1 MKKLILLSGLVW
13 LSVLAMAQQALPPR
27 LIVRADDMGSFQAAN
42 DATLRS
48 YTNGIVT
55 SIEVMAVTPWFPE
68 AVRMLNENPG
78 IDVGLH
84 LVLTSEW
91 DNIKWRPL
99 TQAPGLTDHNGS
111 FFPKIFPD
119 KNYPGQSV
127 MESRWTPEEVEREFR
142 AQIEL
147 ALKNIPHISHLSG
160 HMGSTAF
167 DPRVA
172 EITARLAEE
181 YHLPCVDRNGMAYF
195 NQTGGNKGKTPEK
208 GDSGEKGKSVAPGLE
223 VSEVKSTGFSGPH
236 ATQKEK
242 IESFTAMLNTLEKG
256 KTYVFVEHPAYNTPE
271 MQAVHH
277 IGYEDVAVDRQGVA
291 DLFTSDRVRQ
301 VIAERGIEL
310 VNYNAVFKALPRST
324 PEAEKVDIQGIGNY
338 FEAVKQ
344 SGQELHSV
352 MVLRHGK
359 VVAEKWFHGHGP
371 AIPHVMHSVS
381 KTWTSTAVG
390 FAVQEG
396 LLKVTDKV
404 IRYFPD
410 DLPKEVTPWLADLEI
425 RDLLT
430 MSVGHATE
438 PSLDRTRP
446 DLSWEKTFLAHPIKY
461 EPGTKYLYNS
471 MATYMVAAI
480 LQKVTGQRV
489 LDYLYPRLLR
499 PLGVTGAVWETSPSG
514 VNCGGWG
521 LHIKTEDMAKLG
533 QFYLQKGKWNGKQL
547 LNEAWFEEAT
557 KAHITQPPQWFP
569 EDGNPLES
577 DWVQGY
583 GYQVWRCRHN
593 AFRADGAVGQ
603 FIIVIPDKDAVVVTT
618 ANINDM
624 QGEINLIWEHLLPAM
639 K

>member
-1 MKKLILLSGLVW
+1 MKKLILLTGLIC
-13 LSVLAMAQQALPPR
+13 LSMMMLAQQALPPR
-27 LIVRADDMGSFQAAN
+27 LIVRADDMGSSQAAN
-42 DATLRS
+42 AASMRS
-48 YTNGIVT
+48 FTNGIVT
-55 SIEVMAVTPWFPE
+55 SIEVMAIGPWFPE
-68 AVRMLNENPG
+68 AVRLLNENPG

-84 LVLTSEW
+84 LVITSEW

-99 TQAPGLTDHNGS
+99 TSCPGLTDKNGY
-111 FFPKIFPD
+111 FQPRLFPD
-119 KNYPGQSV
+119 KNYPGGAI
-127 MESRWTPEEVEREFR
+127 MEQKWTPEEVEKEFR

-167 DPRVA
+167 DPGVA
-172 EITARLAEE
+172 AITARLAEE
-181 YHLPCVDRNGMAYF
+181 YHLPGVDAGMMSYF
-195 NQTGGNKGKTPEK
+195 NRESGDKAPEGDAGKGAA
-208 GDSGEKGKSVAPGLE
+208 SSFALNFA
-223 VSEVKSTGFSGPH
+223 GFAGPH
-236 ATQKEK
+236 ASQQEK
-242 IESFTAMLNTLEKG
+242 IESFIAMLNTLEKG
-256 KTYVFVEHPAYNTPE
+256 KTFVFVEHPAYNTPE

-277 IGYEDVAVDRQGVA
+277 IGYEDVAVDRQGVF
-291 DLFTSDRVRQ
+291 DLFTSERVKQ
-301 VIAERGIEL
+301 VIGARGIEL
-310 VNYNAVFKALPRST
+310 VSYNEVVKSLPRST
-324 PEAEKVDIQGIGNY
+324 PEAENVNPAGISDY
-338 FEAVKQ
+338 FAAVKE
-344 SGQELHSV
+344 SGQELHSL

-359 VVAEKWFHGHGP
+359 VVAEKWFKGHGP

-396 LLKVTDKV
+396 LLKVSDKV
-404 IRYFPD
+404 IKYFPG
-410 DLPKEVTPWLADLEI
+410 DLPAKVTPWLADLEI

-438 PSLDRTRP
+438 PSVNRAEP
-446 DLSWEKTFLAHPIKY
+446 GLSWEKIFLAHPIDF

-471 MATYMVAAI
+471 MATYMVSAI
-480 LQKVTGQRV
+480 LQKVTGLTV

-499 PLGVTGAVWETSPSG
+499 PLGVTGAFWETSPSG

-557 KAHITQPPQWFP
+557 RAHITQPPQWFP
-569 EDGNPLES
+569 QDGDASQS

-603 FIIVIPDKDAVVVTT
+603 FIIVIPEKDAVVVTT
-618 ANINDM
+618 ANIQDM

-639 K
+639 R

>member
-1 MKKLILLSGLVW
+1 MKRIFSFLLILQLVLSAY
-13 LSVLAMAQQALPPR
+13 SQQAPR
-27 LIVRADDMGSFQAAN
+27 LVVRADDMGSSQAAN
-42 DATLRS
+42 AASMRS
-48 YTNGIVT
+48 FTNGIIT
-55 SIEVMAVTPWFPE
+55 SIEVMAIAPWFPE
-68 AVRMLNENPG
+68 AVTLLNDNPG

-84 LVLTSEW
+84 LVLASEW

-99 TQAPGLTDHNGS
+99 TSCPGLTDKNGY
-111 FFPKIFPD
+111 FLPKIFPD

-127 MESRWTPEEVEREFR
+127 VESKWTPEEVEKEFR

-147 ALKNIPHISHLSG
+147 ALKNIPRISHISG

-172 EITARLAEE
+172 AITARLAEE
-181 YHLPCVDRNGMAYF
+181 YHLPSVDARMMSYF
-195 NQTGGNKGKTPEK
+195 SRESGDKTPE
-208 GDSGEKGKSVAPGLE
+208 GDAGKAAASSFALNFA
-223 VSEVKSTGFSGPH
+223 GFAGPH
-236 ATQKEK
+236 ASQQEK
-242 IESFTAMLNTLEKG
+242 ITSFTAMLNTLEKG
-256 KTYVFVEHPAYNTPE
+256 KTYVFVEHPAFNTPE

-277 IGYEDVAVDRQGVA
+277 IGYEDVAVDRQGVF
-291 DLFTSDRVRQ
+291 DLFTSERVKQ
-301 VIAERGIEL
+301 IIGARGIEL
-310 VNYNAVFKALPRST
+310 VSYNEVVKSLPRST
-324 PEAEKVDIQGIGNY
+324 PEAENVNPAGISDY
-338 FEAVKQ
+338 FAAVKE
-344 SGQELHSV
+344 SGQELHSL

-359 VVAEKWFHGHGP
+359 VVAEKWFEGHGP

-396 LLKVTDKV
+396 LLKVSDKV
-404 IRYFPD
+404 IKYFPED
-410 DLPKEVTPWLADLEI
+410 VPAKVTPWLADLEI

-438 PSLDRTRP
+438 PSLNRSEP
-446 DLSWEKTFLAHPIKY
+446 ELSWEKVFLAHPIDF

-480 LQKVTGQRV
+480 LQKVTGQTV

-499 PLGVTGAVWETSPSG
+499 PLGVTGAFWETSPSG

-533 QFYLQKGKWNGKQL
+533 QFYLQKGEWNGKQL
-547 LNEAWFEEAT
+547 LNQAWFEEAT
-557 KAHITQPPQWFP
+557 RAHITQPPQWFP
-569 EDGNPLES
+569 KDGDASQS

-603 FIIVIPDKDAVVVTT
+603 FIIVIPEKDAVVVTT
-618 ANINDM
+618 ANIQDM
-624 QGEINLIWEHLLPAM
+624 QGEINLIWDHLLPAM
-639 K
+639 R

>member
-42 DATLRS
+42 GASLRS

-68 AVRMLNENPG
+68 AARMLRENPG
-78 IDVGLH
+78 VDVGLH
-84 LVLTSEW
+84 LVITSEW
-91 DNIKWRPL
+91 DNVKWRPL
-99 TQAPGLTDHNGS
+99 THCPGLTDDNGY
-111 FFPKIFPD
+111 FQPRLFPD
-119 KNYPGQSV
+119 KNYPGGAI
-127 MESRWTPEEVEREFR
+127 MEQKWTPEEIEREFR

-208 GDSGEKGKSVAPGLE
+208 GDSGEKGESVAPGLE

-533 QFYLQKGKWNGKQL
+533 QFYLQTGKWNGKQL

>member
-1 MKKLILLSGLVW
+1 MKRIFSFLLILQLVLSAY
-13 LSVLAMAQQALPPR
+13 SQQAPR
-27 LIVRADDMGSFQAAN
+27 LVVRADDMGSSQAAN
-42 DATLRS
+42 AASMRS
-48 YTNGIVT
+48 FTNGIIT
-55 SIEVMAVTPWFPE
+55 SIEVMAIAPWFPE
-68 AVRMLNENPG
+68 AVTLLNDNPG

-84 LVLTSEW
+84 LVLASEW

-99 TQAPGLTDHNGS
+99 TSCPGLTDKNGY
-111 FFPKIFPD
+111 FLPKIFPD

-127 MESRWTPEEVEREFR
+127 VESKWTPEEVEKEFR

-147 ALKNIPHISHLSG
+147 ALKNIPRISHISG

-172 EITARLAEE
+172 AITARLAEE
-181 YHLPCVDRNGMAYF
+181 YHLPSVDARMMSYF
-195 NQTGGNKGKTPEK
+195 SRESGDKTPE
-208 GDSGEKGKSVAPGLE
+208 GDAGKAAASSFALNFA
-223 VSEVKSTGFSGPH
+223 GFAGPH
-236 ATQKEK
+236 ASQQEK
-242 IESFTAMLNTLEKG
+242 ITSFTAMLNTLEKG
-256 KTYVFVEHPAYNTPE
+256 KTYVFVEHPAFNTPE

-277 IGYEDVAVDRQGVA
+277 IGYEDVAVDRQGVF
-291 DLFTSDRVRQ
+291 DLFTSERVKQ
-301 VIAERGIEL
+301 VIGARGIEL
-310 VNYNAVFKALPRST
+310 VSYNEVVKSLPRST
-324 PEAEKVDIQGIGNY
+324 PEAENVNPAGISDY
-338 FEAVKQ
+338 FAAVKE
-344 SGQELHSV
+344 SGQELHSL

-359 VVAEKWFHGHGP
+359 VVAEKWFEGHGP

-396 LLKVTDKV
+396 LLKVSDKV
-404 IRYFPD
+404 IKYFPED
-410 DLPKEVTPWLADLEI
+410 VPAKVTPWLADLEI

-438 PSLDRTRP
+438 PSLNRSEP
-446 DLSWEKTFLAHPIKY
+446 ELSWEKVFLAHPIDF

-480 LQKVTGQRV
+480 LQKVTGQTV

-499 PLGVTGAVWETSPSG
+499 PLGVTGAFWETSPSG

-533 QFYLQKGKWNGKQL
+533 QFYLQKGEWNGKQL
-547 LNEAWFEEAT
+547 LNQAWFEEAT
-557 KAHITQPPQWFP
+557 RAHITQPPQWFP
-569 EDGNPLES
+569 KDGDASQS

-603 FIIVIPDKDAVVVTT
+603 FIIVIPEKDAVVVTT
-618 ANINDM
+618 ANIQDM
-624 QGEINLIWEHLLPAM
+624 QGEINLIWDHLLPAM
-639 K
+639 R

>member
-1 MKKLILLSGLVW
+1 MLLLILAIQLST
-13 LSVLAMAQQALPPR
+13 AQPKAPR
-27 LIVRADDMGSFQAAN
+27 LIVRADDMGSSQASNA
-42 DATLRS
+42 ASIRA
-48 YTNGIVT
+48 YQNGIIT
-55 SIEVMAVTPWFPE
+55 SIEVMAVGPWFPE
-68 AVRMLNENPG
+68 AVKLLNENPG

-99 TQAPGLTDHNGS
+99 TYCPSLVDPNGY

-119 KNYPGQSV
+119 KRYPGQSII
-127 MESRWTPEEVEREFR
+127 ENKWKPDEIEQEFR

-147 ALKNIPHISHLSG
+147 ALRNIPRISHISG

-167 DPRVA
+167 DPKVA
-172 EITARLAEE
+172 AITAKLADKYQLSVVDGRLVSYFSSAESNQNKME
-181 YHLPCVDRNGMAYF
+181 TESSKPQNGYELNFAGF
-195 NQTGGNKGKTPEK
+195 KGTH
-208 GDSGEKGKSVAPGLE
+208 G
-223 VSEVKSTGFSGPH
+223 
-236 ATQKEK
+236 TQKEK
-242 IESFTAMLNTLEKG
+242 TESFIAMLNSLEPG
-256 KTYVFVEHPAYNTPE
+256 KTYVFVEHPAFNTEE
-271 MQAVHH
+271 MQSVHH
-277 IGYEDVAVDRQGVA
+277 IGYEDVAEDRQGVY
-291 DLFTSDRVRQ
+291 DLFTSERVKQ
-301 VIAERGIEL
+301 VIRGKGIEL
-310 VNYNAVFKALPRST
+310 VSYNAVTKALPRST
-324 PEAEKVDIQGIGNY
+324 PEAEGFSSTAFSDYLK
-338 FEAVKQ
+338 AVKA

-359 VVAEKWFHGHGP
+359 VVAEKWFEGHGP
-371 AIPHVMHSVS
+371 SIPHVMHSVS

-396 LLKVTDKV
+396 LLKVSDKV
-404 IRYFPD
+404 IKYFPG
-410 DLPKEVTPWLADLEI
+410 DLPEKVSPWLADLEI

-430 MSVGHATE
+430 MSVGHSTE
-438 PSLDRTRP
+438 PAVDGTQK
-446 DLSWEKTFLAHPIKY
+446 DLRWEKVFLAHPIEF

-480 LQKVTGQRV
+480 LQKVTGQTV

-499 PLGVTGAVWETSPSG
+499 PLGITGAFWETSPSG

-547 LNEAWFEEAT
+547 LNEAWIDEAT
-557 KAHITQPPQWFP
+557 TAHITQPPQWFP
-569 EDGNPLES
+569 KDGNPKES

-583 GYQVWRCRHN
+583 GYQLWRCRHN

-603 FIIVIPDKDAVVVTT
+603 FIIIIPDKDAVVVTT
-618 ANINDM
+618 ANIPDM
-624 QGEINLIWEHLLPAM
+624 QGEINLIWKYLLPAM

>member
-1 MKKLILLSGLVW
+1 MKRIFSFLLILHLVLSAY
-13 LSVLAMAQQALPPR
+13 SQQAPR
-27 LIVRADDMGSFQAAN
+27 LMVRADDMGSSQAAN
-42 DATLRS
+42 AASMRS
-48 YTNGIVT
+48 FTNGIIT
-55 SIEVMAVTPWFPE
+55 SIEVMAIGPWFPE
-68 AVRMLNENPG
+68 AVRLLNENPG

-99 TQAPGLTDHNGS
+99 TSCPGLTDKNGY
-111 FFPKIFPD
+111 FLPKIFPD

-127 MESRWTPEEVEREFR
+127 VENKWTPEEVEKEFR

-147 ALKNIPHISHLSG
+147 ALKNIPRISHISG

-172 EITARLAEE
+172 AITARLAEE
-181 YHLPCVDRNGMAYF
+181 YHLPSVDARMMSYF
-195 NQTGGNKGKTPEK
+195 NRENGDKAPE
-208 GDSGEKGKSVAPGLE
+208 GDAGEAAASSFTLE
-223 VSEVKSTGFSGPH
+223 YAGYMGPH
-236 ATQKEK
+236 GTQQEK
-242 IESFTAMLNTLEKG
+242 ISSFIAMLNSLEAG
-256 KTYVFVEHPAYNTPE
+256 KTYLFVDHPAFNTEE
-271 MQAVHH
+271 MQAVGH
-277 IGYEDVAVDRQGVA
+277 IGYEDVAVDRQGVY
-291 DLFTSDRVRQ
+291 DLFTSERVKQ
-301 VIAERGIEL
+301 VIGARGIDL
-310 VNYNAVFKALPRST
+310 VSYNEVVKSLPRST
-324 PEAEKVDIQGIGNY
+324 PEAENVNPAGISDY
-338 FEAVKQ
+338 FAAVKE
-344 SGQELHSV
+344 SGQELHSL

-359 VVAEKWFHGHGP
+359 VVAEKWFEGHGP

-396 LLKVTDKV
+396 LLKVSDK
-404 IRYFPD
+404 IIKYFPE
-410 DLPKEVTPWLADLEI
+410 DLPAKVTPWLADLEI

-438 PSLDRTRP
+438 PSVNRSEP
-446 DLSWEKTFLAHPIKY
+446 ELSWEKIFLAHPIDF

-480 LQKVTGQRV
+480 LQKVTGQTV

-499 PLGVTGAVWETSPSG
+499 PLGVTGAFWETSPSG

-547 LNEAWFEEAT
+547 LNQAWFEEAT
-557 KAHITQPPQWFP
+557 RAHITQPPQWFP
-569 EDGNPLES
+569 KDGDASQS

-603 FIIVIPDKDAVVVTT
+603 FIIVIPEKDAVVVTT
-618 ANINDM
+618 ANIQDM
-624 QGEINLIWEHLLPAM
+624 QGEINLIWDHLLPAM

>member
-1 MKKLILLSGLVW
+1 MNKLLFLAGLLF
-13 LSVLAMAQQALPPR
+13 LSMVVRAQQALAPR

-147 ALKNIPHISHLSG
+147 ALRNIPRISHLSG

-195 NQTGGNKGKTPEK
+195 YQTGGNKGKTPEK
-208 GDSGEKGKSVAPGLE
+208 GDSGEKGKSVVPGLE

-480 LQKVTGQRV
+480 LQKVTGERV

>member
-1 MKKLILLSGLVW
+1 MKKCTLLAWLFWLPVLLI
-13 LSVLAMAQQALPPR
+13 AQQAAPPR
-27 LIVRADDMGSFQAAN
+27 LIVRADDMGSSQAAN
-42 DATLRS
+42 GASLRS
-48 YTNGIVT
+48 FTNGIIT
-55 SIEVMAVTPWFPE
+55 SIEVMAIGPWFPE
-68 AVRMLNENPG
+68 AVAMLNENPG

-99 TQAPGLTDHNGS
+99 TSCPGLTDQNGY

-119 KNYPGQSV
+119 KHYPGQSV
-127 MESRWTPEEVEREFR
+127 VENKWTPEEVEREFR

-147 ALKNIPHISHLSG
+147 ALRNIPRISHLSG
-160 HMGSTAF
+160 HMGSTVF
-167 DPRVA
+167 DPSVA

-181 YHLPCVDRNGMAYF
+181 YHLPAVDSRMMAYF
-195 NQTGGNKGKTPEK
+195 NQVSGNKGETPEK
-208 GDSGEKGKSVAPGLE
+208 GDSGVKGKSVAPGLE
-223 VSEVKSTGFSGPH
+223 VPEINFAGFIGPH

-242 IESFTAMLNTLEKG
+242 TESFIAMLNTLERG
-256 KTYVFVEHPAYNTPE
+256 KTYLFVEHPAYNTPE

-291 DLFTSDRVRQ
+291 DLFTSERVKQ
-301 VIAERGIEL
+301 VIGERGISL
-310 VNYNAVFKALPRST
+310 VSYNAVTKALPRST
-324 PEAEKVDIQGIGNY
+324 PEAEKVDPRGISDY
-338 FEAVKQ
+338 FGAVKQ

-359 VVAEKWFHGHGP
+359 VVAERWFHGHGP

-396 LLKVTDKV
+396 RLKVSDKV
-404 IRYFPD
+404 IKYFPD
-410 DLPKEVTPWLADLEI
+410 DLPAKVTPWLADLEI

-438 PSLDRTRP
+438 PSVNRGEP
-446 DLSWEKTFLAHPIKY
+446 GLSWEKIFLAHPIDF

-480 LQKVTGQRV
+480 LQKVTGQTV

-533 QFYLQKGKWNGKQL
+533 QFYLQKGKWNGRQL

-569 EDGNPLES
+569 EDGNPRES

-583 GYQVWRCRHN
+583 GYQIWRCRHN

-618 ANINDM
+618 ANIQDM

-639 K
+639 N